1 MLDLNFVLKNKDLVQ
16 KNLEIRNVKVDL
28 DQLEQLADR
37 RVNLLKSVEDIRK
50 HLNQMADD
58 IKHLEAQEQKKAL
71 IEKGQSLKQ
80 TLREQEKALAEVEKL
95 LREELLRIPNLT
107 HPNSPRGNTDE
118 DNVEVKRVGEPQY
131 FSFTPKNHLDLAL
144 ALDIVDFE
152 GGARTTGSKF
162 YFLKNEGVAL
172 QLALIQ
178 YALETLSSEG
188 FQLYSTPDLASLDII
203 EGIGFLPR
211 GQESQIYRVEE
222 ENLGLIATAEITLG
236 GLYAGQLING
246 KDLPLK
252 LGGISHCF
260 RREAGAYGK
269 ASKGLYRVHQ
279 FTKVE
284 MFVFCL
290 PEDSDKMLD
299 YLVDLEV
306 RIFSGLGLPLRV
318 VDCCSGELGGPAYRK
333 FDLEVWL
340 PGEGRW
346 GEVTSASNCT
356 DYQARRLNIKFKDGP
371 ASKPQFVHTLN
382 GTALADART
391 IVAIL
396 ENFQQSDGSILV
408 PKALQ
413 KWLGKERLNP
423 KIS

>member
-16 KNLEIRNVKVDL
+16 KNLEVRNVKVDL
-28 DQLEQLADR
+28 DHLEQLAHR

-50 HLNQMADD
+50 QLNQIADD
-58 IKHLEAQEQKKAL
+58 IKHLSAQEQKNAL
-71 IEKGQSLKQ
+71 IEKGQVLKQ
-80 TLREQEKALAEVEKL
+80 TLKEEEKALSEVEEL
-95 LREELLRIPNLT
+95 LREELLKIPNLT
-107 HPNSPRGNTDE
+107 HPSSPVGKTDE
-118 DNVEVKRVGEPQY
+118 DNVEVRRVGEPRN
-131 FSFTPKNHLDLAL
+131 FSFRPRDHLDLAL
-144 ALDIVDFE
+144 GLDIVDFE

-178 YALETLSSEG
+178 YALEILSSEG
-188 FQLYSTPDLASLDII
+188 FQLYSTPDLATLDII

-211 GQESQIYRVEE
+211 GQESQIYKVEG

-236 GLYAGQLING
+236 GLYAGQTIDA
-246 KDLPLK
+246 KELPLK
-252 LGGISHCF
+252 LAGISHCF

-284 MFVFCL
+284 MFVFCM

-306 RIFSGLGLPLRV
+306 RIFSGLGLPLKV
-318 VDCCSGELGGPAYRK
+318 VDCCSGELGGAAYRK

-340 PGEGRW
+340 PGEERW

-356 DYQARRLNIKFKDGP
+356 DYQARRLNIKFKRS
-371 ASKPQFVHTLN
+371 ASSKPEYAHTLN
-382 GTALADART
+382 GTGLADSRA
-391 IVAIL
+391 IVALL
-396 ENFQQSDGSILV
+396 ENYQQSDGSVIVPEVLRKWFDRDKLV
-408 PKALQ
+408 PKH
-413 KWLGKERLNP
+413 
-423 KIS
+423 